1 MTETVRH
8 YNDQPLFEI
17 EPRLGELFAIMKDS
31 DSAVMQVYMTD
42 FDVEIKGDNS
52 PLTLADK
59 ASNDILVPR
68 LAEFFG
74 VPVISEEDDEGR
86 REETL
91 RTLREA
97 SAYLVV
103 DPLDGTREF
112 VAKTGQF
119 CPGWSLLV
127 DGKPYFGMYS
137 VPAED
142 TIYYGGP
149 TMGSFKKVGDN
160 PPEQIFVAAQPTN
173 VVLASRIDKGGPTA
187 DYVNEHYK
195 DHAVTSIGSMMKF
208 GMLAEGKADAYPCID
223 RPLKLWDL
231 APGHAIVEGAGGIV
245 TRPDGSSI
253 DYRNTSL
260 LAGDFVAR
268 AKDF

>member
-1 MTETVRH
+1 MTETTR
-8 YNDQPLFEI
+8 NFNERPLFEI
-17 EPRLGELFAIMKDS
+17 EPRIPELIAIFNDADK
-31 DSAVMQVYMTD
+31 AIMQVYETD
-42 FDVEIKGDNS
+42 FDVEIKGDDS
-52 PLTLADK
+52 PLTLADR
-59 ASNDILVPR
+59 ASNDIMVPR
-68 LAEFFG
+68 LEALLG
-74 VPVISEEDDEGR
+74 VPVISEEDNDDK

-91 RTLREA
+91 RVLKDERM
-97 SAYLVV
+97 YVVV

-119 CPGWSLLV
+119 CPGLSLIV

-137 VPAED
+137 VTAQGVL
-142 TIYYGGP
+142 YYGGP
-149 TMGSFKKVGDN
+149 SIGSFKKVGDN
-160 PPEQIFVAAQPTN
+160 EPEQISVATEPTN

-195 DHAVTSIGSMMKF
+195 DYDVTSIGSMMKF
-208 GMLAEGKADAYPCID
+208 GMLAEGQADAYPCID

-245 TRPDGSSI
+245 TRPDGSPV
-253 DYRNTSL
+253 DYRNPSL

-268 AKDF
+268 AF

>member
-1 MTETVRH
+1 MTETLRTGEERP
-8 YNDQPLFEI
+8 QFEI
-17 EPRLGELFAIMKDS
+17 EPRLSELFATMHDADSAIMKIYS
-31 DSAVMQVYMTD
+31 TD

-52 PLTLADK
+52 PLTLADQ
-59 ASNDILVPR
+59 ASNDIMVPR
-68 LAEFFG
+68 LKELFG
-74 VPVISEEDDEGR
+74 VPAISEEDSEDKKEG
-86 REETL
+86 TL
-91 RTLREA
+91 RTLRDE
-97 SAYLVV
+97 SAYLVI

-119 CPGWSLLV
+119 CPGWSLIV

-137 VPAED
+137 VPAQN
-142 TIYYGGP
+142 TIYYGGLS
-149 TMGSFKKVGDN
+149 TGSYKKIGDN
-160 PPEQIFVAAQPTN
+160 APERIYVAQEPTN
-173 VVLASRIDKGGPTA
+173 TVLASRIDKGGPTA

-195 DHAVTSIGSMMKF
+195 DYAITSIGSMMKF

-245 TRPDGSSI
+245 TRPDGSEI

-268 AKDF
+268 AF